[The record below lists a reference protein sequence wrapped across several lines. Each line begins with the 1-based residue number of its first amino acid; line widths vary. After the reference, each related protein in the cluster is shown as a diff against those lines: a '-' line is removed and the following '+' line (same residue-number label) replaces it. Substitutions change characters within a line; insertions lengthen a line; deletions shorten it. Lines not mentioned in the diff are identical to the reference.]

1 MKTRLY
7 VRNKDVS
14 EDTPLL
20 ECFEHAYTIE
30 FPFKLSEGDKVLV
43 ARLNAKELSEGTRQI
58 AQKDSLRVLWVDFD
72 LDPAGDVA
80 QNLYIQ

>member
-7 VRNKDVS
+7 VRNKDAS

-43 ARLNAKELSEGTRQI
+43 AQAPEGTSY
-58 AQKDSLRVLWVDFD
+58 QKDSFRVLWVDFD